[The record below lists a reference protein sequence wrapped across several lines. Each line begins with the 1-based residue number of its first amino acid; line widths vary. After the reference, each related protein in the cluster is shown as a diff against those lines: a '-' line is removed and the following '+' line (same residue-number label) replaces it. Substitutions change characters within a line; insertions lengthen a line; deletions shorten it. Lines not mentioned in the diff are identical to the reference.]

1 MDRYLFLVSEMVMNE
16 LVHHPSFKKLC
27 GICGAIKFVVYVGGV
42 HWKRCPNCDYAEIP
56 DMKIYGGQ

>member
-1 MDRYLFLVSEMVMNE
+1 MNE